1 MKNRKCPNRSHCW
14 DYKSGN
20 CENCDLG
27 DHITKLHKKIDLLKA
42 KNEEL
47 IYKLECLLCHA
58 TGGLLSKHTYDLRTM
73 ESAVTDYV
81 EKCCDSGNADLQDA
95 LNCQVEINAHL
106 SGEYLSLM
114 KESESQKAEIERL
127 SKLNE
132 EILMDH
138 RFDRRPGGDCWN
150 DVIEKAKTKVAN
162 EIFAEF
168 ELHIRKAVE
177 GWQKQLKFEIEK
189 YKMDM
194 IMARLDA
201 FGYCIYV
208 LNNLREKYT
217 KGENDDNTD
226 Q

>member
-27 DHITKLHKKIDLLKA
+27 DHITKLHKKIDRLKEN
-42 KNEEL
+42 NEKL

-58 TGGLLSKHTYDLRTM
+58 TGGLLSKHTYELRVM

-95 LNCQVEINAHL
+95 LNTQVETNARL

-150 DVIEKAKTKVAN
+150 DVIEKAKTKVAR
-162 EIFAEF
+162 EIFAEIENF
-168 ELHIRKAVE
+168 FFKYYEHASTELTFRPSLPVRQTVLFSLNEVFGAIE
-177 GWQKQLKFEIEK
+177 GLK
-189 YKMDM
+189 
-194 IMARLDA
+194 
-201 FGYCIYV
+201 
-208 LNNLREKYT
+208 NKYT
-217 KGENDDNTD
+217 EGENDDNTD

>member
-1 MKNRKCPNRSHCW
+1 MPRYIDADAVIKEIEDAQDSLKSNNDVMWEINKKY
-14 DYKSGN
+14 YKGL
-20 CENCDLG
+20 CMAHRIVDEQPTADV
-27 DHITKLHKKIDLLKA
+27 A
-42 KNEEL
+42 PEVEQL

-58 TGGLLSKHTYDLRTM
+58 TGNRLSKHTYDLRTM

-81 EKCCDSGNADLQDA
+81 EKCCDEAR
-95 LNCQVEINAHL
+95 
-106 SGEYLSLM
+106 
-114 KESESQKAEIERL
+114 AE
-127 SKLNE
+127 
-132 EILMDH
+132 
-138 RFDRRPGGDCWN
+138 
-150 DVIEKAKTKVAN
+150 AKDEVAN

-217 KGENDDNTD
+217 EGETD
-226 Q
+226 GNGINKTV